1 MPVKMAHGLRRW
13 GRLEVGLRRLPPI
26 GQNAPIVRD
35 EKTVNR
41 EGESDWLTAAA
52 VDRAACDHVVGS
64 SAALSAVFP
73 VFFRDV
79 RAGCYGENVSGDEY
93 RTKTQ
98 NTQGDQQRI
107 HYIHSPK
114 TSRVRGVCKCYA
126 KTAPESLAHIII
138 KLFQGM
144 LALPTRPNN
153 SRVYNFLTHLGQR
166 APFPKRTT
174 STVLKVTMKSRKRLW
189 FFT

>member
-1 MPVKMAHGLRRW
+1 
-13 GRLEVGLRRLPPI
+13 
-26 GQNAPIVRD
+26 
-35 EKTVNR
+35 
-41 EGESDWLTAAA
+41 
-52 VDRAACDHVVGS
+52 
-64 SAALSAVFP
+64 
-73 VFFRDV
+73 
-79 RAGCYGENVSGDEY
+79 
-93 RTKTQ
+93 
-98 NTQGDQQRI
+98 
-107 HYIHSPK
+107 
-114 TSRVRGVCKCYA
+114 VRGVCKCYA

-153 SRVYNFLTHLGQR
+153 SRVYNLLTHFGQR